1 MLIQSNLWLA
11 AQELASIQMKYAES
25 GRTLSEATLCGAKV
39 FVEWQHYPA
48 NDLVD
53 EVSGYEFYYHAH
65 SADEMPNGEHGHFH
79 VIKRNAKGFHHLIGI
94 ALNQKG
100 LPTRLFT
107 TNQWVTGEEMVDS
120 TIVVRSIQGFEMV
133 TKGRMALVTKWI
145 SALIKLFATE
155 IEGLILERDQKIAQ
169 LVAKQGNR
177 ELVLNS
183 KKYHV
188 LTECKVDLM
197 GRISDHL
204 LVVNS

>member
-25 GRTLSEATLCGAKV
+25 GRTLSEAALCGAKA

-107 TNQWVTGEEMVDS
+107 TNQWVTGEEMADS
-120 TIVVRSIQGFEMV
+120 TMVVKSIQGFEMV

-145 SALIKLFATE
+145 GALIQLFAKE
-155 IEGLILERDQKIAQ
+155 IEGLILERDQKIARLLAQ
-169 LVAKQGNR
+169 QGNR

-183 KKYHV
+183 KEHHV
-188 LTECKVDLM
+188 LTECKIDLM
-197 GRISDHL
+197 ERISDHL